1 MSRNKK
7 KAVNTN
13 NQYKEIFEE
22 RGVNRIEQ
30 SRTPT
35 LKEVPGTIPTFE
47 YVWKY
52 GDNFAISYGFTCGS
66 YDCGLAYTDFSDD
79 GYGADEDAF
88 VFSVSAS
95 L

>member
-1 MSRNKK
+1 MMIT
-7 KAVNTN
+7 VITC
-13 NQYKEIFEE
+13 YFLWI
-22 RGVNRIEQ
+22 
-30 SRTPT
+30 
-35 LKEVPGTIPTFE
+35 
-47 YVWKY
+47 
-52 GDNFAISYGFTCGS
+52 TCGS